1 MCNLYSMLRA
11 RDAIIR
17 MFRMPE
23 NRVGIIDRYPGIFP
37 GYQAPVIRHA
47 DDSERELVLMHWG
60 FVLQQKDRAPKR
72 VTNVRDDKILTSP
85 FWKGS
90 FEERRCLVPA
100 SSYCEPNG
108 ATPAVWNWFAL
119 KGAEER
125 PLFAFPGVWR
135 SYTGPI
141 KKGGPNVTQE
151 VFAFMTTEP
160 NPLTA
165 SINHERMPV
174 LLSDVEQFETWLSGT
189 PAEAFALARSFPAE
203 RMRIVQAGAD
213 RALRPVLVGWG
224 RRVHR

>member
-1 MCNLYSMLRA
+1 MCNLYSMTTN

-17 MFRMPE
+17 LFRMAE
-23 NRVGIIDRYPGIFP
+23 NRIGIIDRYPSIFP

-47 DDSERELVLMHWG
+47 DDGDRELVMMSWG
-60 FVLQQKDRAPKR
+60 FLLLQKDRAPKR
-72 VTNVRDDKILTSP
+72 VTNVRDDKILTST

-119 KGAEER
+119 NGDVER

-141 KKGGPNVTQE
+141 KKDGPSVTQT
-151 VFAFMTTEP
+151 VYAFMTTEP
-160 NPLTA
+160 NALTA

-174 LLSDVEQFETWLSGT
+174 LLEGEEQFETWLNGT
-189 PAEAFALARSFPAE
+189 LEKAFGLARSFPAE
-203 RMRIVQAGAD
+203 RMRIVQAGPD
-213 RALRPVLVGWG
+213 RKDLLAA
-224 RRVHR
+224 